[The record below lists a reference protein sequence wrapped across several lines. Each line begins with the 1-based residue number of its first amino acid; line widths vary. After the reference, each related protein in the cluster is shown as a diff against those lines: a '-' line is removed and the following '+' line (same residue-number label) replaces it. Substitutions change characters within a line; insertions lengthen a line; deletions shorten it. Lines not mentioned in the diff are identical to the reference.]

1 MGFTEPPTAAR
12 TVSWVVGQ
20 TALHRSLGWA
30 ETRLRC
36 QICECPDRLREGH
49 QVQYRVERG

>member
-1 MGFTEPPTAAR
+1 MGFAEPPTAAR